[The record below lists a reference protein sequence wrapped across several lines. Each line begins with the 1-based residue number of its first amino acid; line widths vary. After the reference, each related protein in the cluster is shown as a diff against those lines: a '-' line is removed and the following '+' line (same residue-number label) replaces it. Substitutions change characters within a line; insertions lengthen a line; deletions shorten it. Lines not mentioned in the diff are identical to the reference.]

1 MSSQAAQTSLQGQAA
16 AQPVHVMHIIDKLS
30 VGGSQVHGIS
40 KAIEWWI
47 PRFDPG
53 QFTFSVVSLRGR
65 EPFGEVFEKQGT
77 PIDFLSKGKY
87 DVTTL
92 SALIK
97 LIRQRRAGIL
107 HLHGYGASNF
117 GRLAGRFTGV
127 PAIVH
132 EHSVFDDQ
140 PFHQTVADKLLSPL
154 NGTTIAV
161 SKRVGQYMIDRR
173 SMKAEG
179 MHTFFCG
186 LPISQFETPQESAI
200 QALRQELDIAPGRP
214 VIGSIGRL
222 DTQKGFIYLLKAAR
236 DVVSAFP
243 KALFLV
249 VGDGPRAAELE
260 AFVAEH
266 GLSDNVRFTGYR
278 TDVPVIMACSD
289 IIAIPSL
296 WEGGPFTLFEA
307 MSLGKPVIGTPV
319 GVMDEVLDE
328 GKTGYIVPCKDAR
341 SLADRLNLLIGE
353 QDRAREIG
361 SAARVAVQDHDIS
374 HSIAKLVEIYQSVLS
389 TDR

>member
-1 MSSQAAQTSLQGQAA
+1 MSSQAAETTELTQSGQR
-16 AQPVHVMHIIDKLS
+16 PVHVMHIIDKLS

-47 PRFDPG
+47 PCFDPA
-53 QFTFSVVSLRGR
+53 QFTFSVVSLRGV

-77 PIDFLSKGKY
+77 PIDFLDKGKY

-92 SALIK
+92 TALIK
-97 LIRQRRAGIL
+97 LIRQRQAGIL

-117 GRLAGRFTGV
+117 GRLAGLLTGV
-127 PAIVH
+127 PTIIH

-161 SKRVGQYMIDRR
+161 SSRVGHYMMDRR
-173 SMKAEG
+173 SIKADR

-186 LPISQFETPQESAI
+186 LPIAQFEKPENSAVDS
-200 QALRQELDIAPGRP
+200 LRQEFDIAPGRP

-222 DTQKGFIYLLKAAR
+222 DTQKGFIYLMQAAR
-236 DVVSAFP
+236 KVVAAFP
-243 KALFLV
+243 DALFLV

-260 AFVAEH
+260 SYVAEH
-266 GLSDNVRFTGYR
+266 GMEKNVRFTGYR

-319 GVMDEVLDE
+319 GVMDEVLEDGE
-328 GKTGYIVPCKDAR
+328 TGFIVPCKDADA
-341 SLADRLNLLIGE
+341 LADRLVLLIE
-353 QDRAREIG
+353 QQDRARDIG
-361 SAARVAVQDHDIS
+361 AAARIAVQDHDIS
-374 HSIAKLVEIYQSVLS
+374 HSIAKLVQIYQSIAKQ
-389 TDR
+389 